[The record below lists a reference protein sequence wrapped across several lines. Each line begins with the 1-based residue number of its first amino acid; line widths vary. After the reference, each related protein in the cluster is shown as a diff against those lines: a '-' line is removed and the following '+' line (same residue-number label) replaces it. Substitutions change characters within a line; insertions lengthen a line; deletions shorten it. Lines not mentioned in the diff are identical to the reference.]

1 MNSMTGYGRA
11 KVELP
16 VHLVSIEISSVNKR
30 NLEVVFAGPKEWQTF
45 EQHAIQLCANTL
57 IEAESEFH

>member
-30 NLEVVFAGPKEWQTF
+30 NLEVVFADPRNGKPSSNMPF
-45 EQHAIQLCANTL
+45 NFCANTL